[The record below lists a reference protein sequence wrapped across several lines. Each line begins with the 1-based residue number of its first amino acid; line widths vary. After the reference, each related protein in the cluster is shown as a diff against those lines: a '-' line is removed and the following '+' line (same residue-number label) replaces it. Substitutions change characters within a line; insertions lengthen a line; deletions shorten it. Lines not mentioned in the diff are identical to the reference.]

1 MKYVFVSESIILLF
15 AVFLLSI
22 TVTPGEA
29 FAEDMLDNKM
39 FVIKISEQGK
49 EGESFDDELTFKE
62 GTFFSSDCEQY
73 GFGSAPYKATS
84 EGKKTMF
91 ESTLVSENEG
101 KALWNGTVDGDK
113 ISGTFVW
120 SKEGQDPLNYSF
132 EGSLRK

>member
-62 GTFFSSDCEQY
+62 GTFFSSDCE
-73 GFGSAPYKATS
+73 
-84 EGKKTMF
+84 
-91 ESTLVSENEG
+91 
-101 KALWNGTVDGDK
+101 
-113 ISGTFVW
+113 
-120 SKEGQDPLNYSF
+120 
-132 EGSLRK
+132 SLRASVWWLSRGNRGLQQSNRDRP